1 MTYLSNRPR
10 NYKAMGNVKLL
21 QILREFQSK
30 GDAYDRAMF
39 NHTGDA
45 VYEEGLAVAE
55 ARSRGYVDTD
65 FVTHG
70 IDTALLP

>member
-45 VYEEGLAVAE
+45 VYEEGLAVTE
-55 ARSRGYVDTD
+55 ARARGYVDTD